1 MKLAKTRCSF
11 LRGASKYSTIEI
23 VGEKIYQNCTKEL
36 ELHHILLT

>member
-23 VGEKIYQNCTKEL
+23 VFK
-36 ELHHILLT
+36 LLNNVPSGS